1 MRLAPYFIP
10 MTDEEILTKALEKA
24 IENGYKFTSRLKHVP
39 RWDSDDY
46 FPVIFSHD
54 FAKAFWGEEMTF
66 VKAYE
71 GTDFNGLY
79 LYSEGG
85 EPAVI
90 EAWQWQ
96 WHLSQMVLEKEP
108 LQYLKKFL

>member
-1 MRLAPYFIP
+1 
-10 MTDEEILTKALEKA
+10 MTKEEILTKAIERA
-24 IENGYKFTSRLKHVP
+24 IDNGWHEEEESE
-39 RWDSDDY
+39 Y
-46 FPVIFSHD
+46 FESHNDIIFDHD
-54 FAKAFWGEEMTF
+54 FAKAFFGEEMTF